1 MTLLERLTYRL
12 IVAGVITATAFAS
25 ADGTPQ
31 PTFTA
36 FRANPQPVVAGT
48 PPSYAWTLDGT
59 SGPVTCTLDP
69 GDGTPTINVP
79 DCAQG
84 PTTQH
89 AYSAPGTYT
98 ATLDLPAAGLKTT
111 THVTVVKT
119 LPANPK
125 PGTLVWEYQ
134 TGFIYQSYLYSSPA
148 LARDGTIV
156 FGSGDR
162 HIYAINPNGTLKWK
176 VPTHKGNEPRE
187 YPYASGMP
195 FAAPSIAPNGT
206 VYVPV
211 MGDGLYALNPDG
223 TLKWHAPTNEVL
235 DHAAAIAQNGTIYLA
250 PLRHLDAYHPD
261 GRLAWTFQDPTS
273 TDFTLESAP
282 VIGNDGTLYVTSTSG
297 TLYAIHVTATGLANS
312 AWPKFQNNNRN
323 TGRAH

>member
-162 HIYAINPNGTLKWK
+162 HIYAINPNGTLKW
-176 VPTHKGNEPRE
+176 
-187 YPYASGMP
+187 
-195 FAAPSIAPNGT
+195 
-206 VYVPV
+206 
-211 MGDGLYALNPDG
+211 
-223 TLKWHAPTNEVL
+223 HAPTNEVL

-250 PLRHLDAYHPD
+250 PLRHFEAFHPD